1 MRLRCTGRATGPS
14 ASSLFSDAGAIV
26 SPGRRGAL
34 VILWYM
40 GLATLI
46 VYVTLGR
53 RRIDYRYVLIGAV
66 APDAFDAV
74 VGLALFGDATQRRIG
89 HSLTAVVV
97 IAVVIVLALRG
108 ERRLAVFGL
117 AVGWLLHLVG
127 DGMWSWPRTF
137 LWPAFGAD
145 FAIGPA
151 MPVSTDAFIE
161 PLDHIATWT
170 KELFGAAVLLWFGV
184 AFRLAEVERLRLF
197 LRDGYLRP

>member
-1 MRLRCTGRATGPS
+1 VTGPS
-14 ASSLFSDAGAIV
+14 ASSLFSDAVVIV
-26 SPGRRGAL
+26 SPAPRGPL

-66 APDAFDAV
+66 APDALDAV
-74 VGLALFGDATQRRIG
+74 VGLALFGDATHRRIG

-97 IAVVIVLALRG
+97 IAVAIILAFRG

-137 LWPAFGAD
+137 LWPAFGPEFGA
-145 FAIGPA
+145 GPA

-161 PLDHIATWT
+161 PLDHVATWT
-170 KELFGAAVLLWFGV
+170 KELVGAVLLLWFWV
-184 AFRLAEVERLRLF
+184 AFRLGETGRLRLF